1 MKSKVTKAFL
11 LLAFIFGLAALA
23 FSLFIYLGP
32 REMFL
37 RMFNTPDAAISV
49 GAVID
54 WTTLIFEVIMLI
66 CYLIAF
72 IVFVKSKTVS
82 PAFVAALILLIV
94 IMTIRLLS
102 PVISILTT
110 RMVAMKGAAYMA
122 AFSSLSSVRNLI
134 CGPFSLL
141 ALVFYCI
148 AFGSL
153 CVRKN
158 K

>member
-1 MKSKVTKAFL
+1 MKSKVTKVFL
-11 LLAFIFGLAALA
+11 LLAFIFGLAT
-23 FSLFIYLGP
+23 FVFTLFIYLGP

-54 WTTLIFEVIMLI
+54 WPTVIFEVIMLI

-72 IVFVKSKTVS
+72 IVFVKSRTVS
-82 PAFVAALILLIV
+82 PAFVAGLILLIV

-102 PVISILTT
+102 PVTSILTT
-110 RMVAMKGAAYMA
+110 RAVAMRGSAYMA

-134 CGPFSLL
+134 CGPISLS

-148 AFGSL
+148 AFGSM
-153 CVRKN
+153 CVRK
-158 K
+158 KG